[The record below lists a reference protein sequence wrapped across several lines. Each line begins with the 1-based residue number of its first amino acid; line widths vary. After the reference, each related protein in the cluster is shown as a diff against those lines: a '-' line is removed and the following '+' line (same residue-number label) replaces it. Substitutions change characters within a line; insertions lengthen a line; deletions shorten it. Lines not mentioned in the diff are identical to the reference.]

1 MESANKDSSLV
12 TRSPGS
18 KLMEETQTFKIVVEL
33 GSSHEVLK
41 KVKCPLCDE
50 LFTITD
56 VKVHVPGCNGVVTEK
71 SQFLPSPPPQVSNI
85 PLDSYLK
92 YQTPVSVENMPANE
106 YEYFSQF
113 VMPIAI
119 PLKAQ
124 YIYQDSKL

>member
-1 MESANKDSSLV
+1 MSKFMYLVAMVWSLKNLNFCH
-12 TRSPGS
+12 RH
-18 KLMEETQTFKIVVEL
+18 L
-33 GSSHEVLK
+33 
-41 KVKCPLCDE
+41 
-50 LFTITD
+50 
-56 VKVHVPGCNGVVTEK
+56 
-71 SQFLPSPPPQVSNI
+71 

-92 YQTPVSVENMPANE
+92 YQTPVSVEIMPANE